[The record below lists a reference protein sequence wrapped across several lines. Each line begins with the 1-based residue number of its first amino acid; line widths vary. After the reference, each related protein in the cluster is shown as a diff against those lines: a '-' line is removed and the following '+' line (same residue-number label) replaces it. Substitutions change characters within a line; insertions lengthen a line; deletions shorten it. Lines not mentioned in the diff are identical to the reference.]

1 MFGREQLRNGIGTNA
16 ASASIRGKDS
26 RSEKFLVQSN
36 FNLADFFAWS
46 AQGLL
51 GASKNKSRCAVWI
64 PLAPEALLTN

>member
-1 MFGREQLRNGIGTNA
+1 MSGRKQLRNGIRTNA

-51 GASKNKSRCAVWI
+51 E
-64 PLAPEALLTN
+64 LQE